1 MEALPLLLCQFI
13 NPIDMELK
21 HKKLYQSPVTIV
33 VELKQ
38 EGVICTSGLR
48 DSYGD
53 INDGID
59 PGLLD
64 GDGIWNW

>member
-1 MEALPLLLCQFI
+1 
-13 NPIDMELK
+13 MELK
-21 HKKLYQSPVTIV
+21 HKELYQSPVTIV

-38 EGVICTSGLR
+38 EGVICASGLR

-53 INDGID
+53 SNDGID